1 MTRLGKFSLRFGIY
15 GVVFAYLICDLR
27 YCRGPLSHC
36 LRQADPQRP
45 AAVAAAG
52 VLVARVY
59 GYPIHRSQLER
70 AMHERL
76 WREGKTLAGLSPQNR
91 KLLRSAALE
100 DLIDHELLRTKVGV
114 NTSDL
119 KVGEEELNERLRR
132 FTERFPTRQE
142 LEAALAAQGI
152 ADEQAL
158 RERLAARIQQE
169 KYVEL
174 RLAPRVTVTEEDARQ
189 WFEENPQVLGTP
201 ERVEARH
208 IFLPTLER
216 EPDAVKQ
223 TLATALVALTEG
235 TRDFATLAREL
246 SEDPL
251 TKDRGGALGWMTRGR
266 LPADLAAPLFALP
279 LNQPSLV
286 RSKLGW
292 HLLEVTAR
300 MPAQPRNFEQAKPE
314 ILSALGAIRRRQA
327 AAEFRNSLR
336 QFEAK
341 HIDIYRDNLEE

>member
-1 MTRLGKFSLRFGIY
+1 MTHRGKFILRLGIY
-15 GVVFAYLICDLR
+15 GGVFVYLLCDLHF
-27 YCRGPLSHC
+27 CGGPLSRR
-36 LRQADPQRP
+36 LGQVVGKRPP
-45 AAVAAAG
+45 AAAAAG
-52 VLVARVY
+52 DLVARVY
-59 GYPIHRSQLER
+59 GYQIYRSQLER
-70 AMHERL
+70 AVHERL
-76 WREGKTLAGLSPQNR
+76 WREGKTLAELSPQNR
-91 KLLRSAALE
+91 KLVRAAALE

-119 KVGEEELNERLRR
+119 IVGEEELNERFRR

-142 LEAALAAQGI
+142 LEAAMASQGI

-169 KYVEL
+169 KYVDL
-174 RLAPRVTVTEEDARQ
+174 RLAPLIAVTEEDARK
-189 WFEENPQVLGTP
+189 WFEENRQALSTP

-216 EPDAVKQ
+216 EPAAVKQ
-223 TLATALVALTEG
+223 ALETALADLTAG

-246 SEDPL
+246 SEDPR
-251 TKDRGGALGWMTRGR
+251 TKDRGGALGWMTRQR
-266 LPADLAAPLFALP
+266 LPADLAAPLFTLP
-279 LNQPSLV
+279 LHQPSLV

-300 MPAQPRNFEQAKPE
+300 KPAEPRDFEQAKPE
-314 ILSALGAIRRRQA
+314 ILSALGVIRRRQA

-336 QFEAK
+336 KFEAK
-341 HIDIYRDNLEE
+341 HIDIYRDSLEE